1 MKIVKMAAIAT
12 MALTLFASCNK
23 KDEPKKEISSICI
36 RLNET
41 ALRAFEDPIADGT
54 LSKVTDNVKVIINDG
69 ALVFNL
75 NQADIDAAKSNT
87 GWRKAIKVVPHQG
100 GCYR

>member
-41 ALRAFEDPIADGT
+41 ALRAFEDQIPDGT
-54 LSKVTDNVKVIINDG
+54 PSKVTDNVKVIINDG
-69 ALVFNL
+69 AQNL
-75 NQADIDAAKSNT
+75 PLLRMISPKLQRAP
-87 GWRKAIKVVPHQG
+87 VVEKPS
-100 GCYR
+100 RWFPPR